1 MRNQQ
6 QWIRRQLKDP
16 KVRILDLGPDPNR
29 TIRSKYYLEEM
40 KYAKKYAGYERK
52 QTIKKRYH

>member
-16 KVRILDLGPDPNR
+16 NVRILDMGHDPQR
-29 TIRSKYYLEEM
+29 AIRSKYYLEEM

-52 QTIKKRYH
+52 QKIKGSHH

>member
-16 KVRILDLGPDPNR
+16 NVRILDMGPDPKR
-29 TIRSKYYLEEM
+29 PLKDRSKYYLEEM
-40 KYAKKYAGYERK
+40 KYSKKYAGYERK
-52 QTIKKRYH
+52 NKAGCH